1 MKTFKNLLTIIGGI
15 AVIAGAK
22 TIYEKKKKSWYLKG
36 KLDAIDE
43 IINMTKDMLAGK
55 ESEETEE
62 EPTMALLFFRK
73 ERFL

>member
-36 KLDAIDE
+36 KLDAVDDIRKIVDDTLTG
-43 IINMTKDMLAGK
+43 M

-62 EPTMALLFFRK
+62 EPEEK
-73 ERFL
+73 ENEEES

>member
-22 TIYEKKKKSWYLKG
+22 TIYEKKKKSWYLDG
-36 KLDAIDE
+36 KLDAVD
-43 IINMTKDMLAGK
+43 DMRKMMYDVLTGT

-62 EPTMALLFFRK
+62 EPEEK
-73 ERFL
+73 ENEEES